1 MWIRRI
7 AFAVAACTLLG
18 AQAGAKSSRMV
29 GSVASV
35 TSSSLEVLTRDE
47 GVKRVRLDGRTEYMR
62 WTTQKPWQGGEV
74 GFSNL
79 NAGRCVEV
87 DLRSSGSDEAK
98 RVWINMDPS
107 GSMGD
112 PCHTFRK

>member
-1 MWIRRI
+1 MMIRRI
-7 AFAVAACTLLG
+7 AFAAAACAWLV
-18 AQAGAKSSRMV
+18 ASAGAKSTQMV

-35 TSSSLEVLTRDE
+35 TSSSLEVLTKNE
-47 GVKRVRLDGRTEYMR
+47 GLKRVRLDERTEYMR
-62 WTTQKPWQGGEV
+62 WITQKPWQGGEV
-74 GFSNL
+74 GFSSL

-87 DLRSSGSDEAK
+87 DLRTGAGDQAK
-98 RVWINMDPS
+98 RVWINMDPT